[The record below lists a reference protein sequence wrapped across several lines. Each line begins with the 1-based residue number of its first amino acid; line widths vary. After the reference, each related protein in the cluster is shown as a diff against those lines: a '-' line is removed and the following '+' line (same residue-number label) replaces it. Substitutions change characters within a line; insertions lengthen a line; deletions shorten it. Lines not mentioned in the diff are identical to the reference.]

1 MKRQI
6 FYAILAYAAWLTY
19 QDINGT
25 LQDTNLDGMQPQL
38 RQAVAGQ
45 VGNAKGIAAYRAEPT
60 VTDTCTDSYA
70 CNDGRTVKARGE

>member
-25 LQDTNLDGMQPQL
+25 LQDTNLDGVQPML
-38 RQAVAGQ
+38 RQAVADQ
-45 VGNAKGIAAYRAEPT
+45 VGDAQSISAYRAEPKAEGACI
-60 VTDTCTDSYA
+60 DPYA
-70 CNDGRTVKARGE
+70 CTDGRTEHSRGE